1 MHIGRPPFAAT
12 AREPGQA
19 KGSRQMSALW
29 EDFEE
34 ELARLRLSA
43 DEFEESFV
51 RSAGPGGQNVNKVS
65 TAVELRHRPS
75 GVSVTVQD
83 SRSQLKNRLLARQRI
98 LAELLRQREARRQE
112 RRDAVQKKLR
122 ATRKR
127 PRGVQKRILEGK
139 RQRSQTKALRRRVS
153 E

>member
-1 MHIGRPPFAAT
+1 
-12 AREPGQA
+12 
-19 KGSRQMSALW
+19 MSALW

-34 ELARLRLSA
+34 ELTRLRLSA

-65 TAVELRHRPS
+65 TAVELRHGPT

-83 SRSQLKNRLLARQRI
+83 SRSQMKNRLLARQRI
-98 LAELLRQREARRQE
+98 LAEIRRQREARRQE
-112 RRDAVQKKLR
+112 QRNVLQKKLR

-127 PRGVQKRILEGK
+127 PKGVQKRILEGK
-139 RQRSQTKALRRRVS
+139 RQRSQTKSMRRKVS